1 MDKDSF
7 VFLFLYFAILSLFFI
22 AAPANAYKLLP
33 LEANLTS
40 VGEKAS
46 TEFQIIND
54 KPYPIAVELMT
65 YQREMDVDGQDWLT
79 EDDDN
84 FIIYPQQL
92 ILMPAQSKAIR
103 VKYIGKP
110 DLSEEKSFRLISE
123 QLPIA
128 LNDEEDSEG
137 GGMKFLIRYVASI
150 YITPSNNAKPD
161 VSLSAVEQEDGGKAF
176 LYLTN
181 KGNEHTILNKFSLNN
196 GMTNEDLPSI
206 SGTLIL
212 AGATRRFPVPELS
225 MEEAKLML
233 NTKIILP

>member
-1 MDKDSF
+1 MNNYS
-7 VFLFLYFAILSLFFI
+7 FAILILFQFFI
-22 AAPANAYKLLP
+22 SAPAYAYKLLP
-33 LEANLTS
+33 LEANLS
-40 VGEKAS
+40 PLGEKTS

-92 ILMPAQSKAIR
+92 ILMPAQSKVIR
-103 VKYIGKP
+103 VKYIGSP

-123 QLPIA
+123 QLPIS

-150 YITPSNNAKPD
+150 YISPPNNAKPD
-161 VSLSAVEQEDGGKAF
+161 VSLSAVEQEEDGKAF

-212 AGATRRFPVPELS
+212 AGSTRRFPVPELT
-225 MEEAKLML
+225 MEEAELML